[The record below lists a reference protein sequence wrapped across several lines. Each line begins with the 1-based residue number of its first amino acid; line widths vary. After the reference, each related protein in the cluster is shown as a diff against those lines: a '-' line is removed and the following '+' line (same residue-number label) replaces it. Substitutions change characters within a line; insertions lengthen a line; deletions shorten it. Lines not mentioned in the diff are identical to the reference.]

1 MINRI
6 SAIFLLQMFVLAPA
20 FGQKSWSL
28 KDCIDHALKN
38 NITIKQ
44 TEIAS
49 EISSVNYTQSKAT
62 LFPSLNASGSYSY
75 NFGRSVDPFTN
86 DFTNQEIQS
95 ANVSLNSSVT
105 LFNGFQLQNSLRQSK
120 YEYLAGKEDLQKIKN
135 DISLNVAA
143 AYLQVLY
150 GKEAVKL
157 SQDRLD
163 AALETRNRSKILVD
177 AGSLAQGNLLDAE
190 AALAAEQLNLV
201 NVQNSLKTAIISLT
215 QLLELKADTSFN
227 VEDPLMEIP
236 AQGAVAMSADE
247 IYNTALTVLPE
258 IKAGTYKV
266 TSAEKGLSISR
277 GARFPRL
284 TLFGS
289 LSSGYSNA
297 SLQFT
302 NPVFLGFQEN
312 GQVTSSGDL
321 VLGPVYEYNSEKV
334 PFNDQ
339 LDQNFNKS
347 VGISIS
353 IPIFNGWSTESN
365 IKRSRLSLE
374 NAKYSDQLLRNQLY
388 KSVVQAHADASAA
401 LARYDAAE
409 KSSTA
414 NSEAYSY
421 AEKKFNVGLLSS
433 FEFLN
438 ATNNKAKADS
448 DFLQAR
454 YDLIFRIKVLDFY
467 LGKPLYF

>member
-1 MINRI
+1 
-6 SAIFLLQMFVLAPA
+6 
-20 FGQKSWSL
+20 
-28 KDCIDHALKN
+28 
-38 NITIKQ
+38 
-44 TEIAS
+44 
-49 EISSVNYTQSKAT
+49 
-62 LFPSLNASGSYSY
+62 
-75 NFGRSVDPFTN
+75 
-86 DFTNQEIQS
+86 
-95 ANVSLNSSVT
+95 
-105 LFNGFQLQNSLRQSK
+105 
-120 YEYLAGKEDLQKIKN
+120 
-135 DISLNVAA
+135 
-143 AYLQVLY
+143 
-150 GKEAVKL
+150 
-157 SQDRLD
+157 
-163 AALETRNRSKILVD
+163 
-177 AGSLAQGNLLDAE
+177 
-190 AALAAEQLNLV
+190 
-201 NVQNSLKTAIISLT
+201 
-215 QLLELKADTSFN
+215 
-227 VEDPLMEIP
+227 
-236 AQGAVAMSADE
+236 MSADE

-266 TSAEKGLSISR
+266 TGAEKGLSISR
-277 GARFPRL
+277 GGRFPRL

-297 SLQFT
+297 SMRFT

-312 GQVTSSGDL
+312 GFVTSSGEL
-321 VLGPVYEYNSEKV
+321 VLGPVYEYSSEKV

-374 NAKYSDQLLRNQLY
+374 NARYSDQLLRNQLY
-388 KSVVQAHADASAA
+388 KSVVQAHADAASA

-409 KSSTA
+409 KSAAA